1 MSANRSIVAN
11 FVQNAYELSATTVGN
26 GTVAPASGTYLSGTS
41 VVVTATPAAGWRF
54 DHWSGDV
61 SGTTNPVT
69 VVMSVNR
76 VFVAHFVQL
85 SYTLSAT
92 VTGGGTVSPAS
103 GTYLSGTS
111 VVITATPAAG
121 WHFDSWS
128 GDVSGT
134 TNPVTVTMSA
144 NRNIN
149 AIFTENAPVTPN
161 SQKLSI
167 SSRLLNADGTPVGND
182 VAEERDITIRLYDQE
197 VGGNLLFTETY
208 LDANGQA
215 AIVNRGY
222 FVVRL
227 GEGTTTGNLAAVL
240 TVNSNIWVEITVGTA
255 TFPQRMP
262 LTSAPYVI
270 H

>member
-240 TVNSNIWVEITVGTA
+240 TVNSNSPAKNAFDICTICNS
-255 TFPQRMP
+255 
-262 LTSAPYVI
+262 LIS
-270 H
+270 